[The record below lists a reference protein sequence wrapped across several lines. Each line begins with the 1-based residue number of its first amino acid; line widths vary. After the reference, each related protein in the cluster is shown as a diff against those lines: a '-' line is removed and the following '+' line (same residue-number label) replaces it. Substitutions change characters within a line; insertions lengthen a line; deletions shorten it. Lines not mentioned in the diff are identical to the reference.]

1 MLSTQ
6 NDEQQQANG
15 TRLSLLFA
23 RFSFASLERGRS
35 GEHHLNNTIDTRKNL
50 HIAI

>member
-35 GEHHLNNTIDTRKNL
+35 GE
-50 HIAI
+50 